1 MNKATVKKAFCLLFV
16 AGLLLVKTDV
26 FAQNAKLF
34 LGIKLRA
41 EVQALADEIENKT
54 KRKISAHFVE
64 YAGEEQFMLGSSF
77 IHSDG
82 VPYLAVSIDLKDQP
96 KKAEAVIAHEL
107 LHLRL
112 RANGYPVF
120 LFDPKVKTKRGRAQ
134 DVEQSN
140 VNDLTSLIEHRAF
153 KSEMERF
160 GLNEALNLAGE
171 TERGARARHGE
182 ADVQADAINFARA
195 LLEYQNAADIEAL
208 RKIYRDNKWQQSL
221 KIGQEIADTIKRA
234 QLDSPAATAST
245 FRLCAAKLYPS
256 PRPIKLT
263 PDKTITAYR
272 QMLIGF

>member
-1 MNKATVKKAFCLLFV
+1 MFQKELKKTFCFLLFAV
-16 AGLLLVKTDV
+16 LLLIETDV

-41 EVQALADEIENKT
+41 EVQTLADEIENKT

-64 YAGEEQFMLGSSF
+64 YEGEDRFLLGSSF

-82 VPYLAVSIDLKDQP
+82 VPYLAVSIDLERQP

-120 LFDPKVKTKRGRAQ
+120 LFDPRVKTKRGAAQ
-134 DVEQSN
+134 DTEQSN

-160 GLNEALNLAGE
+160 GLNETLNLAGD
-171 TERGARARHGE
+171 TERDALARRGE
-182 ADVQADAINFARA
+182 ADGQADAINFARA
-195 LLEYQNAADIEAL
+195 VLEYQNAADIEAL
-208 RKIYRDNKWQQSL
+208 RKIYRGNRWQQSL
-221 KIGQEIADTIKRA
+221 RIGQEIADIIKSAR
-234 QLDSPAATAST
+234 LDSPAATTAI
-245 FRLCAAKLYPS
+245 FRNCAAKLYPT
-256 PRPIKLT
+256 PRPIRLT
-263 PDKTITAYR
+263 PDKTVTAYR
-272 QMLIGF
+272 QMLIAF

>member
-1 MNKATVKKAFCLLFV
+1 
-16 AGLLLVKTDV
+16 
-26 FAQNAKLF
+26 
-34 LGIKLRA
+34 
-41 EVQALADEIENKT
+41 
-54 KRKISAHFVE
+54 
-64 YAGEEQFMLGSSF
+64 
-77 IHSDG
+77 
-82 VPYLAVSIDLKDQP
+82 
-96 KKAEAVIAHEL
+96 
-107 LHLRL
+107 
-112 RANGYPVF
+112 
-120 LFDPKVKTKRGRAQ
+120 
-134 DVEQSN
+134 
-140 VNDLTSLIEHRAF
+140 
-153 KSEMERF
+153 MERF

-195 LLEYQNAADIEAL
+195 LLEYQNAADIETL

-263 PDKTITAYR
+263 PDKTIAAYR